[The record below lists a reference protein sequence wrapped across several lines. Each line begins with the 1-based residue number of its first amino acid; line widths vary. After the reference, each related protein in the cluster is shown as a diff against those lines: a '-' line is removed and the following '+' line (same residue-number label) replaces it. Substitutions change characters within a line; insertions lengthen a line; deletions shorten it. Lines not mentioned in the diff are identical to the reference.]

1 MYPAFAPVIALAYLM
16 LPARCPPA
24 MLRSRSLLIAIVALA
39 ALIVGGRQ
47 MYRSHQREERQ
58 QAQADFRAHV
68 FPMLK
73 QSCWRCHGLENQKGL
88 LRLDNPTAALK
99 GGVSGPALV
108 PGDPDK
114 SLMLVRAMHNDPMRE
129 VPPKDP
135 PTDAELAALR
145 RWIAAGAPWPE
156 PKEKPAKQV
165 AAQDKIGDAWSDPR
179 NPIVK
184 AFNGKRLDLWSL
196 KPISQPP
203 LPAVKDKAWPR
214 NEIDAFILAK
224 IDAAQAK
231 PAPEAAQ
238 RTLARRLYFDLTG
251 LPPTPEELAA
261 YLADT
266 SPDAY
271 HNLVTRLLN
280 SHSYGEHWARLWLDV
295 VRYSDSNGFDY
306 DEFRPTAWRF
316 RDYVVRSLNADKP
329 YDRFVKE
336 QLAGDE
342 MLSGP
347 PRDAA
352 EQDCLT
358 ATGFLR
364 VGPYDNSAAKFG
376 ERDRCRAQ
384 VMSDLVETTGSAF
397 LGLTFNCCRCHDHK
411 VDPLSHADYYR
422 LRAFFEGIKANDDI
436 ALDLPAQHA
445 VIQRETL
452 AIEQA
457 MQAVVDIENP
467 AFKRLRDARR
477 AALPEDKKKLLALPE
492 EDQNDFVRDQI
503 RQAKKSIQPSLE
515 EALASFSSAEKAAH
529 EAALAKVKNL
539 ESERTPPTAGFIVT
553 DTVGMPLETRIL
565 YQGDFQQPR
574 DEVRPG
580 VLSALNP
587 NPLPPARVIR
597 ENSSG
602 RRTALAQ
609 WLFSKDNPLTARVM
623 VNRIWQGHFGTGL
636 VATPNDFGLAG
647 AKPSHPELLD
657 WLAQRFVADGW
668 SLKKLHRLMVES
680 ATYRRGLATT
690 TSDTQLFHHRI
701 PRRISAESL
710 RDSLL
715 QVSGRLMPSAGGP
728 PVWQEL
734 PQEVLLTS
742 PSALLETPDKLRG
755 WYPSPK
761 EKTFVRT
768 IYLVQKRSLH
778 DPMLDAFDLP
788 DNNASCARRPT
799 STVAPQA
806 LTLLNSPFMVE
817 AAQAF
822 AQRLHKE
829 VGEDPEA
836 LIARAFAIA
845 VQREPDAEE
854 RAVCTNYLN
863 SHGLA
868 ELCRSLMNLNEFA
881 YVD

>member
-1 MYPAFAPVIALAYLM
+1 
-16 LPARCPPA
+16 
-24 MLRSRSLLIAIVALA
+24 
-39 ALIVGGRQ
+39 
-47 MYRSHQREERQ
+47 
-58 QAQADFRAHV
+58 
-68 FPMLK
+68 MLK
-73 QSCWRCHGLENQKGL
+73 QSCWRCHGLEMQKGL
-88 LRLDNPTAALK
+88 LRLDSPAAALK
-99 GGVSGPALV
+99 GGFSGPALI

-114 SLMLVRAMHNDPMRE
+114 SLMLVRAMHNDPLRE

-135 PTDAELAALR
+135 PTDADLAALR

-156 PKEKPAKQV
+156 PKEKPAKQIAV
-165 AAQDKIGDAWSDPR
+165 QEKVGDAWSDPH

-196 KPISQPP
+196 KPISQPA

-214 NEIDAFILAK
+214 NEVDAFILAK
-224 IDAAQAK
+224 IEAAGLK
-231 PAPEAAQ
+231 PAHEADK

-271 HNLVTRLLN
+271 HNLVTRLLG
-280 SHSYGEHWARLWLDV
+280 SRSYGEHWGRMWLDV

-316 RDYVVRSLNADKP
+316 RDYVIRSLNADKP

-342 MLSGP
+342 MLAGP
-347 PRDAA
+347 PRDLA

-376 ERDRCRAQ
+376 EKERCRTQ
-384 VMSDLVETTGSAF
+384 VMSDLVETTGAAF
-397 LGLTFNCCRCHDHK
+397 MGLTFNCCRCHDHK
-411 VDPLSHADYYR
+411 VDPLTHADYYR
-422 LRAFFEGIKANDDI
+422 LRAFFEGVKPNDDI
-436 ALDLPAQHA
+436 ALDLPAGQA

-457 MQAVVDIENP
+457 QQAVADIENP
-467 AFKRLRDARR
+467 AFRRLRAARR
-477 AALPEDKKKLLALPE
+477 AALPEEKKKLLALPE
-492 EDQNDFVRDQI
+492 EDQDDYLREQI
-503 RQAKKSIQPSLE
+503 RLTKKSIEPSLE
-515 EALASFSSAEKAAH
+515 EALASFSAAEKAAH
-529 EAALAKVKNL
+529 EAALAKVKKL
-539 ESERTPPTAGFIVT
+539 QSERTPPTQGFIVT
-553 DTVGMPLETRIL
+553 DTVGAPLETRIL
-565 YQGDFQQPR
+565 YQGDFTQPR
-574 DEVRPG
+574 EEVLPG
-580 VLSALNP
+580 AISALDP
-587 NPLPPARVIR
+587 NPLPPARVTR

-602 RRTALAQ
+602 RRTALAN
-609 WLFSKDNPLTARVM
+609 WLFAKDNPLTARVM
-623 VNRIWQGHFGTGL
+623 VNRVWLGHFGTGL

-647 AKPSHPELLD
+647 AKPSHPALLD
-657 WLAQRFVADGW
+657 WLARRFVADGW

-680 ATYRRGLATT
+680 ATYRQGLATT
-690 TSDTQLFHHRI
+690 TSEAQLFHHRM

-715 QVSGRLMPSAGGP
+715 LVSGRLTPSTGGP

-788 DNNASCARRPT
+788 DNNASCACRPT

-817 AAQAF
+817 ASEAF
-822 AQRLHKE
+822 ARRVQKE
-829 VGEDPEA
+829 VGDQPEA
-836 LIARAFAIA
+836 LVTRTFALA
-845 VQREPDAEE
+845 LQREPDADE
-854 RAVCTNYLN
+854 RKACIDYLH
-863 SHGLA
+863 SHGLT
-868 ELCRSLMNLNEFA
+868 ELCRSLLNLNEFA

>member
-1 MYPAFAPVIALAYLM
+1 MP
-16 LPARCPPA
+16 
-24 MLRSRSLLIAIVALA
+24 RSRSLIIAFLALA
-39 ALIVGGRQ
+39 ALGAGGRQ
-47 MYRSHQREERQ
+47 LYRSHQREVRQ

-73 QSCWRCHGLENQKGL
+73 QSCWRCHGQEMQKGL
-88 LRLDNPTAALK
+88 LRLDSPAAALK
-99 GGVSGPALV
+99 GGFSGPALI
-108 PGDPDK
+108 PGDPDN

-135 PTDAELAALR
+135 PTEADLAAMR

-165 AAQDKIGDAWSDPR
+165 AVQEKVGDAWSDPR

-196 KPISQPP
+196 KPISQPA
-203 LPAVKDKAWPR
+203 LPVVKNKAWPR

-224 IDAAQAK
+224 IEAAGLQ
-231 PAPEAAQ
+231 PAPEADK

-271 HNLVTRLLN
+271 HNLVTRLLD
-280 SHSYGEHWARLWLDV
+280 SHRYGEHWGRMWLDV

-316 RDYVVRSLNADKP
+316 RDYVIRSLNADKP

-342 MLSGP
+342 MLAGP
-347 PRDAA
+347 PRDLA

-364 VGPYDNSAAKFG
+364 IGPYDNSAAKFG
-376 ERDRCRAQ
+376 EKERCRAQ
-384 VMSDLVETTGSAF
+384 VMSDLVETTGAAF
-397 LGLTFNCCRCHDHK
+397 MGLTFNCCRCHDHK

-422 LRAFFEGIKANDDI
+422 LRAFFEGVKPNDDI
-436 ALDLPAQHA
+436 ALDLPAGQA

-457 MQAVVDIENP
+457 QQAVADIENP

-492 EDQNDFVRDQI
+492 EDQNDYLREQI
-503 RQAKKSIQPSLE
+503 RLIKKSTEPTLE
-515 EALASFSSAEKAAH
+515 EAIASLTSAEKAAR
-529 EAALAKVKNL
+529 EKALAHVKKL
-539 ESERTPPTAGFIVT
+539 ESQRTPPTQGFIVT
-553 DTVGMPLETRIL
+553 DTVGVPLETRIL
-565 YQGDFQQPR
+565 YQGDFTQPR
-574 DEVRPG
+574 EEVLPG
-580 VLSALNP
+580 AISALDP
-587 NPLPPARVIR
+587 NPMPPARVTR

-602 RRTALAQ
+602 RRSALAN
-609 WLFSKDNPLTARVM
+609 WLFAKDNPLTARVM
-623 VNRIWQGHFGTGL
+623 VNRIWQGHFSTGL

-657 WLAQRFVADGW
+657 WLARRFEADGW

-680 ATYRRGLATT
+680 ATYRQGLATT
-690 TSDTQLFHHRI
+690 TSDAQLFHHRM

-715 QVSGRLMPSAGGP
+715 QVSGRLTPSAGGP

-788 DNNASCARRPT
+788 DNNTSCACRPT

-817 AAQAF
+817 ASEAF
-822 AQRLHKE
+822 AKRVHKE
-829 VGEDPEA
+829 VGDQPEA
-836 LIARAFAIA
+836 LVTRSFALA
-845 VQREPDAEE
+845 MQREPDAEE
-854 RAVCTNYLN
+854 RSACIAYLH
-863 SHGLA
+863 SHGLT
-868 ELCRSLMNLNEFA
+868 ELCRSLLNLNEFA

>member
-1 MYPAFAPVIALAYLM
+1 
-16 LPARCPPA
+16 
-24 MLRSRSLLIAIVALA
+24 
-39 ALIVGGRQ
+39 
-47 MYRSHQREERQ
+47 
-58 QAQADFRAHV
+58 
-68 FPMLK
+68 MLK
-73 QSCWRCHGLENQKGL
+73 QSCWRCHGLEMQKGL
-88 LRLDNPTAALK
+88 LRLDSPAAALK
-99 GGVSGPALV
+99 GGFSGPALI
-108 PGDPDK
+108 PGDPDR

-135 PTDAELAALR
+135 PTEADLAALR

-156 PKEKPAKQV
+156 PKEKPAKQIAV
-165 AAQDKIGDAWSDPR
+165 QEKVGDAWSDPR

-196 KPISQPP
+196 KPISQPA

-214 NEIDAFILAK
+214 NEIDAFILAR
-224 IDAAQAK
+224 IEAAGLQ
-231 PAPEAAQ
+231 PAPEADK

-251 LPPTPEELAA
+251 LPPTPEELAT

-271 HNLVTRLLN
+271 HHLVTRLLD
-280 SHSYGEHWARLWLDV
+280 SHSYGEHWGRMWLDV

-316 RDYVVRSLNADKP
+316 RDYVIRSLNADKP

-342 MLSGP
+342 MLAGP
-347 PRDAA
+347 PRDLA

-376 ERDRCRAQ
+376 EKERCRTQ
-384 VMSDLVETTGSAF
+384 VMSDLVETTGAAF
-397 LGLTFNCCRCHDHK
+397 MGLTFNCCRCHDHK

-422 LRAFFEGIKANDDI
+422 LRAFFEGVKPNDDI
-436 ALDLPAQHA
+436 PLDLPAGQA

-452 AIEQA
+452 AIERAQ
-457 MQAVVDIENP
+457 QAVADIENP

-492 EDQNDFVRDQI
+492 EDQNDYLREQI
-503 RQAKKSIQPSLE
+503 RLTKKSTEPSLE
-515 EALASFSSAEKAAH
+515 EAIASFSSAEKAAH
-529 EAALAKVKNL
+529 EAALAQVKKL
-539 ESERTPPTAGFIVT
+539 QSERTPPTKGFIVT
-553 DTVGMPLETRIL
+553 DTVGVPLETRIL
-565 YQGDFQQPR
+565 YQGDFTQPR
-574 DEVRPG
+574 EEVLPG
-580 VLSALNP
+580 AISALDP
-587 NPLPPARVIR
+587 NPLPPARVTR

-602 RRTALAQ
+602 RRTALAN
-609 WLFSKDNPLTARVM
+609 WLFAKDNPLTARVM
-623 VNRIWQGHFGTGL
+623 VNRIWLGHFGTGL

-657 WLAQRFVADGW
+657 WLARRFVADGW
-668 SLKKLHRLMVES
+668 SLKKLHRLIVES
-680 ATYRRGLATT
+680 ATYRQGLATT
-690 TSDTQLFHHRI
+690 ISETPLFHHRM

-715 QVSGRLMPSAGGP
+715 QVSGRLTPSTGGP

-788 DNNASCARRPT
+788 DNNASCACRPT

-817 AAQAF
+817 ASEAF
-822 AQRLHKE
+822 ARRVQKE
-829 VGEDPEA
+829 VGDQPEA
-836 LIARAFAIA
+836 LVTRTFALA
-845 VQREPDAEE
+845 LQREPDADE
-854 RAVCTNYLN
+854 RKACIDYLH
-863 SHGLA
+863 SHGLT
-868 ELCRSLMNLNEFA
+868 ELCRSLLNLNEFA